1 MGILS
6 DKFNNRHIILL
17 SHFGS
22 MVSYGL
28 LGFTSNLNVLFFTRI
43 LVGLTK

>member
-6 DKFNNRHIILL
+6 DKFNNRHILL
-17 SHFGS
+17 VSQIGS

-28 LGFTSNLNVLFFTRI
+28 LGFTNNMKILFLTRVI
-43 LVGLTK
+43 VGLTK